1 MCHYLMTNELIYD
14 RMNTLQFVQY
24 FVCLFFCLFVL
35 LSICPIACL
44 SICIVARMILFVGLF
59 LCPDNPFVYL
69 SFCLFVGMFFNL
81 SRCSSFY
88 VFLFVCKSIFPFSFC
103 LFVQMIF
110 FDFMYVLLIDTF
122 LYDHVDEIDYAFILS
137 YVPFPQ
143 DDPKARLVW

>member
-1 MCHYLMTNELIYD
+1 
-14 RMNTLQFVQY
+14 MNWSMIEWILCSLYNILSVCS
-24 FVCLFFCLFVL
+24 FVCLSFCLFVPL
-35 LSICPIACL
+35 PVCPFASL
-44 SICIVARMILFVGLF
+44 PGWSSLFVYFFALII
-59 LCPDNPFVYL
+59 LL

-88 VFLFVCKSIFPFSFC
+88 VFLFVCKSIFPFSVC

-143 DDPKARLVW
+143 DDP